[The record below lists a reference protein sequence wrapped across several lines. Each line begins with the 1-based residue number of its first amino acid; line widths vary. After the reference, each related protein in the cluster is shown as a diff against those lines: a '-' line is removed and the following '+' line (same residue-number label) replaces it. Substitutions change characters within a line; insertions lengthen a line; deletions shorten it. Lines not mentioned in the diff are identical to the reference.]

1 MHRNSDIYQLVQDA
15 AQDTG
20 EANEP
25 LGFYISP
32 PGIPEADG
40 GFEDNQGTVPMNTP
54 RAMV

>member
-1 MHRNSDIYQLVQDA
+1 MHRNSGIHQLVQDA

-25 LGFYISP
+25 LEFYISTP
-32 PGIPEADG
+32 AIAGADG
-40 GFEDNQGTVPMNTP
+40 GFEDNQGTVPTNTP